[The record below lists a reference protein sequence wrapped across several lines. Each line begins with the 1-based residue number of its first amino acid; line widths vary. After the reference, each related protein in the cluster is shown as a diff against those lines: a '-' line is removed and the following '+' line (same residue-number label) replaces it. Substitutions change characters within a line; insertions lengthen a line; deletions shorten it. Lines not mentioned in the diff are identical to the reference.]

1 MSEQLEELFA
11 ELELSLDYA
20 ANVDL
25 EKPINCYIIRLLHVL
40 HTLQANI
47 NFDSDAKEDL
57 ISVAHLKLCIQT
69 TQELAHYALR
79 RQLHL
84 DFYKS
89 PVFKTF
95 APCNGAADDLRC
107 HATSLILLSVLF
119 FTRLLTIRQLHIAN
133 SMEVVQRD
141 LLAVIMSL
149 RIEELPAEQHSQLE
163 KALTFLWEHESK
175 ADFFRHLLLLK
186 ATPQLSAP
194 LAKELHQQLLGRLQ
208 SAHGF
213 ASLVVALQAAA
224 PQDMDNTR
232 HAEIVASI
240 VAQRGYSQRLQQ
252 GLIQQIF
259 DFLALVTK
267 SLAGVLSLRR
277 LYELNESN
285 REMIQKILLSH
296 WQPLIAPEDLISGL
310 IIWEQEQLSVC
321 ICRWQ
326 QLFCSSTVAC
336 LPSSLLVEYLPILL
350 QVHEQLPKSM
360 EVARQAL
367 VELITR
373 CLDNRNNDQEL
384 SDLLQCLFQ
393 GAPTWKS
400 LHPRVRILSA
410 SQTNQLTVQVGQ
422 EEQLERKEACR
433 MLSVLLMA
441 GNNHALTCKVFL
453 ALLHL
458 VVQQQAAEPG
468 KPQSKSID
476 LLSTETELA
485 DFLHDK
491 YQLKLELLVALDQ
504 LVWHEPLKAQLAD
517 AYSKQF
523 IQLVCD
529 LLQVEAG
536 QQQMDQ
542 MLVVI
547 LLLLQEILERSEQLQ
562 LADSTRRLQKPLQGL
577 AKQKSNSLVQN
588 VVQQLQQLLNGD
600 TKSQKQTSKTSFQTA
615 RDLIEQRQPHLQVYG
630 IQMMLEALRNKDPAY
645 TSQAHRILALALS
658 TLKNKESYTFLNCVR
673 LFVALVHLMEAEVL
687 EMLSDEYLAETGD
700 LDYRLVVGEAILK
713 AANVIGMLIII
724 TYPFQ
729 IHFLN

>member
-1 MSEQLEELFA
+1 MSEQLNELCA
-11 ELELSLDYA
+11 ALEHSLDYT
-20 ANVDL
+20 ANVDVD
-25 EKPINCYIIRLLHVL
+25 KPINCYIIRLLHVL
-40 HTLQANI
+40 YTLQCNI
-47 NFDSDAKEDL
+47 NFNSNAKEDL
-57 ISVAHLKLCIQT
+57 ISVAHLKLCIQMV
-69 TQELAHYALR
+69 QELAYYALR

-84 DFYKS
+84 DLYKS
-89 PVFKTF
+89 PVFKTM
-95 APCNGAADDLRC
+95 APSNSAADELRC
-107 HATSLILLSVLF
+107 PETSLILLSVQF
-119 FTRLLTIRQLHIAN
+119 FTRFLTIRQLHIAN
-133 SMEVVQRD
+133 SMEIVQRD

-149 RIEELPAEQHSQLE
+149 RIEELPAEQRSQLD
-163 KALTFLWEHESK
+163 KALAYLWEYESK

-186 ATPQLSAP
+186 ATPQLCAP

-208 SAHGF
+208 SPHGF

-224 PQDMDNTR
+224 PQDVDTTR
-232 HAEIVASI
+232 HAEIVANI

-252 GLIQQIF
+252 RLIEQIF
-259 DFLALVTK
+259 DFLARVTK

-285 REMIQKILLSH
+285 REMIQQILLSH
-296 WQPLIAPEDLISGL
+296 WQPLTTPEDLINGL
-310 IIWEQEQLSVC
+310 IIWEQEQLAAC
-321 ICRWQ
+321 IFRWQ

-350 QVHEQLPKSM
+350 HVHNQLPETL
-360 EVARQAL
+360 EVERQAL
-367 VELITR
+367 VDLITR
-373 CLDNRNNDQEL
+373 CLDNRGNDQEL
-384 SDLLQCLFQ
+384 SNLMQCLFQ
-393 GAPTWKS
+393 GTPAWKS
-400 LHPRVRILSA
+400 LHSRVRILPA
-410 SQTNQLTVQVGQ
+410 TQTNQLTVQVGP
-422 EEQLERKEACR
+422 EEQLEQKDACR
-433 MLSVLLMA
+433 MLPPLLMA

-458 VVQQQAAEPG
+458 VVQQLAAESL

-529 LLQVEAG
+529 LLHVEAE

-547 LLLLQEILERSEQLQ
+547 LLLLQEILERSELLQ
-562 LADSTRRLQKPLQGL
+562 LADSTGRLQQPLQRL
-577 AKQKSNSLVQN
+577 AKQTSNALIQN
-588 VVQQLQQLLNGD
+588 AVQQLLQLLNGD
-600 TKSQKQTSKTSFQTA
+600 TKTSRQASKTSFQTA
-615 RDLIEQRQPHLQVYG
+615 RDLIEQKQPHLQVYG
-630 IQMMLEALRNKDPAY
+630 IQMMLEALRNKDPDI

-687 EMLSDEYLAETGD
+687 DMLSDEYLAETGE

-713 AANVIGMLIII
+713 AANEIGR
-724 TYPFQ
+724 
-729 IHFLN
+729 